1 LLSVDI
7 GGSKVAVA
15 LVDGARIIE
24 QRRVP
29 TEAEAGPEAIVARV
43 VELSRELVA
52 LAPDPP
58 PALGIA
64 CAGLVEQGC
73 VNALSPDLLPGWHGF
88 PIEHA
93 LSEALGLPSYALND
107 GQAAALGEACY
118 GAGRDRESLLFVTV
132 STGIGGGLVL
142 NGRLWRGRYGLAGH
156 IGYLSSDPDGPVASV
171 GRAGVLESVASGTAL
186 ANRAVQRGHRGDARS
201 VIAAAEAGEDWAEE
215 VVGDAIAALA
225 RAITDVQT
233 VVAPEVVVLGGGVGL
248 NPAFFARLRASL
260 ATLPD
265 PLRPELRAAALG
277 DAAGL
282 VGAGVWAE
290 EVEQGYGEPLA
301 PAVAPTAT

>member
-1 LLSVDI
+1 
-7 GGSKVAVA
+7 
-15 LVDGARIIE
+15 
-24 QRRVP
+24 
-29 TEAEAGPEAIVARV
+29 
-43 VELSRELVA
+43 
-52 LAPDPP
+52 LAPHPP
-58 PALGIA
+58 
-64 CAGLVEQGC
+64 
-73 VNALSPDLLPGWHGF
+73 
-88 PIEHA
+88 
-93 LSEALGLPSYALND
+93 
-107 GQAAALGEACY
+107 AALGEARY

-142 NGRLWRGRYGLAGH
+142 HGRLWRGRYGLAGH

-171 GRAGVLESVASGTAL
+171 GCAGVLESIASGTAL

-233 VVAPEVVVLGGGVGL
+233 AVVLGGGVGL

-282 VGAGVWAE
+282 VRAGVWAE
-290 EVEQGYGEPLA
+290 EVEQRYGELLA